1 MIRPLW
7 NGPDSS
13 NGKKLLPVSAAR
25 LAAGSFASTPLGASR
40 CWTGLTPRTEAN
52 SDETGGSEPTW
63 RATPPG
69 TPSFTRPPVSV
80 LGSEFDRPTI
90 ISVNTTPM
98 ETAVPEFWNVER
110 IPEAAPRSRAGTEPM
125 IEDEFGEANMPL
137 PTPFSAIISA
147 NAQ

>member
-1 MIRPLW
+1 MRPLW

-13 NGKKLLPVSAAR
+13 DGKKLWPVSAAW

-52 SDETGGSEPTW
+52 SDETGGSDATW
-63 RATPPG
+63 CATAPG
-69 TPSFTRPPVSV
+69 TPSLVRPPDSV
-80 LGSEFDRPTI
+80 VGSEFDRPAI

-110 IPEAAPRSRAGTEPM
+110 IPEAAPRSRAGTDPM
-125 IEDEFGEANMPL
+125 IEEEFGEANMPL